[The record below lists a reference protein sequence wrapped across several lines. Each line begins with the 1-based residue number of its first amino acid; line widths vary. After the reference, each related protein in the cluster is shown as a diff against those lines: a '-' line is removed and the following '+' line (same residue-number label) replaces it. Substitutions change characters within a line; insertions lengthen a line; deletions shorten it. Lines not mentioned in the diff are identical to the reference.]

1 MAMRV
6 AIRTYFVLIL
16 CGYANLMKARLL
28 DPGMKGLYILMQAVI
43 MTGGK
48 QYLVAKDQ
56 VLEVELLGEAKKAE
70 FEALLVIDGDKVTVG
85 KPHVAG
91 VKVTAEVVE
100 EVKGEKVKVLRF
112 KAKKRVKRLTG
123 HRQHYSQV
131 KITKI
136 G

>member
-1 MAMRV
+1 
-6 AIRTYFVLIL
+6 
-16 CGYANLMKARLL
+16 
-28 DPGMKGLYILMQAVI
+28 MQAVI

-48 QYLVAKDQ
+48 QYLVKKDQ
-56 VLEVELLGEAKKAE
+56 IMEVELLGEETKVE
-70 FEALLVIDGDKVTVG
+70 FDVLMTIDGDDVKVGT
-85 KPHVAG
+85 PHVAG
-91 VKVTAEVVE
+91 IKVTAEVLGE
-100 EVKGEKVKVLRF
+100 TKGDKIKVLKF